1 MGYKM
6 IYKDD
11 RNVKRFAKNVGILGI
26 FNDIRTYIPHIQRY
40 PLSYMHKNMP

>member
-11 RNVKRFAKNVGILGI
+11 RNVKRFAKNVGIWGI
-26 FNDIRTYIPHIQRY
+26 FNGYTC
-40 PLSYMHKNMP
+40 M